1 MFRVRKSA
9 ATRRTQSSR
18 YGTEKFTPIPGTKY
32 FSSAAGLQTGPGTT
46 FIECLMTQHQYKPL
60 YSCCD
65 PVFSGFFFPTNKR
78 FPNFGMDIE
87 SRRCKHARWV
97 VFILSKN
104 TKGLIY
110 LLKLMNARSRQ
121 SQLHPQVI
129 PTILVHYTKC
139 EENK

>member
-87 SRRCKHARWV
+87 SRRCRQARWV
-97 VFILSKN
+97 VSSLSKMS
-104 TKGLIY
+104 Y
-110 LLKLMNARSRQ
+110 LPIEVDECKESTVTTT
-121 SQLHPQVI
+121 SPSDPYHTSTLH
-129 PTILVHYTKC
+129 KM
-139 EENK
+139 